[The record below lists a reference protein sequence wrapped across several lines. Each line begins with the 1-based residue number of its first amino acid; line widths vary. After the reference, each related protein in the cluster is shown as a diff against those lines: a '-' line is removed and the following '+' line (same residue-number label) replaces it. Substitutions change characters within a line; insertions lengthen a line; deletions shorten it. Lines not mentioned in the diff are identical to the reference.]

1 MSSLGVGIGDNDTF
15 TTIYRQ
21 HVEAALHRLGIR
33 VLVFAFQEPSFPALP
48 GADTGRGSPYSA
60 AGLRLLRF
68 VRALGFNAVQFG
80 PQGETSWG
88 NASPYDSTIFSRSTL
103 SIALD
108 RLVEEGLLRPQTLER
123 IVRGRGEGA
132 PMRTQH
138 TYAVTAHRAALT
150 EAAATFYRQASS
162 AEREALARFREAHWS
177 WLASDALYEALAE
190 TYGEEDFQRW
200 PDRHVAQLF
209 SATHALAPVQTLLAA
224 RAYAPRIDRYV
235 CLQNLAHRQHA
246 SLRAACRRLGLTLY
260 GDMAIGMSRRD
271 VWRYRT
277 LFLDGYALGAP
288 PSRTNPCGQPW
299 GYPVLDPGQ
308 YQDAGGRP
316 GPVLRFVAARA
327 DKLLDEFDGVRIDHP
342 HGLVCPWVYRTDIS
356 DAYMAVQTGARLFSS
371 PHVPEHP
378 TLARFAIAA
387 AADLDP
393 ACARYADGWVH
404 TLSAAQVER
413 YALLFDEIVAAVQ
426 RHGASLNDLQA
437 EVLSTL
443 PYPLAC
449 VLARDGLGR
458 YRVTQKANLDDP
470 EDVYRAEHAE
480 PADWV
485 MLGNHDTPSIWQ
497 LVHTWE
503 KTGRLTAQAA
513 YLARRLAPQPSAV
526 ATLQHELLRS
536 PERVALAKFADLFV
550 SRARQV
556 VVFFTDL
563 FGYAEDYNVPG
574 TVRADNWSLRLPADF
589 ERLYH
594 ERVAQG
600 AALNI
605 PAALALALEARG
617 LAADESG
624 ARLAAALRALAT
636 AVGTVAT
643 VMPAA

>member
-1 MSSLGVGIGDNDTF
+1 MGDNDTF

-33 VLVFAFQEPSFPALP
+33 VLVFAIQEPSFPPLS

-80 PQGETSWG
+80 PQGETSRG

-108 RLVEEGLLRPQTLER
+108 RLVDEGLLRPETLER
-123 IVRGRGEGA
+123 MVHQRGEGA
-132 PMRTQH
+132 PMRTQY
-138 TYAVTAHRAALT
+138 TYAVPAHCAALT
-150 EAAATFYRQASS
+150 EAAAAFYRQASD
-162 AEREALARFREAHWS
+162 AEREDLARFREAHWS
-177 WLASDALYEALAE
+177 WLASDALYEALVE
-190 TYGEEDFQRW
+190 VYGEEDFQRW
-200 PDRHVAQLF
+200 PDPHVVQLF
-209 SATHALAPVQTLLAA
+209 GATHALTPAQHLLAT
-224 RAYAPRIDRYV
+224 RAYAPRLDRYV
-235 CLQNLAHRQHA
+235 CLQYLAHHQHA
-246 SLRAACRRLGLTLY
+246 RLRAACRQLGLTLY
-260 GDMAIGMSRRD
+260 GDMAIGMSLRD

-277 LFLDGYALGAP
+277 LFLAGYALGAP
-288 PSRTNPCGQPW
+288 PSRTNPLGQPW

-308 YQDAGGRP
+308 YQDVDGRP
-316 GPVLRFVAARA
+316 GPVRCFVAARL
-327 DKLLDEFDGVRIDHP
+327 DKLLNEFDGVRIDHP
-342 HGLVCPWVYRTDIS
+342 HGLVCPWVYRTDIP
-356 DAYMAVQTGARLFSS
+356 DEYRAVQTGARLFSS
-371 PHVPEHP
+371 PDVPEHP
-378 TLARFAIAA
+378 ALARFAIAT

-404 TLSAAQVER
+404 TLSSAQVAR
-413 YALLFDEIVAAVQ
+413 YALLFDEIVVAIE
-426 RHGASLNDLQA
+426 RHGALLDDLHV

-443 PYPLAC
+443 PYPLAR
-449 VLARDGLGR
+449 VLARYGLGR

-470 EDVYRAEHAE
+470 GDVYRTENAE

-485 MLGNHDTPSIWQ
+485 MLGNHDTPSIWK
-497 LVHTWE
+497 LVRTWAA
-503 KTGRLTAQAA
+503 TGRLTAQAA
-513 YLARRLAPQPSAV
+513 YLARRLAPQPSTVV
-526 ATLQHELLRS
+526 ALQQEFLRS

-563 FGYAEDYNVPG
+563 FGFTEDYNVPG
-574 TVRADNWSLRLPADF
+574 TVHADNWSLRLPADF

-594 ERVAQG
+594 ERVARG

-617 LAADESG
+617 LAADETG
-624 ARLAAALRALAT
+624 ARLAAELRALAA
-636 AVGTVAT
+636 AVGTVAA
-643 VMPAA
+643 VVPAE